1 MFCSLADCLKGGTKD
16 VLSSCEEVGEVY
28 RAGGTVGRCNKG
40 GILYG
45 WGGWVECEVVF
56 VTGEPVGLCVDGV
69 SDDSIGVC
77 CELGFKE
84 GEWWGNSELKEI
96 WEALGRGEGE
106 NGKN

>member
-1 MFCSLADCLKGGTKD
+1 MFKSLTDCLEGGADD
-16 VLSSCEEVGEVY
+16 VLGLYEEVGEVY
-28 RAGGTVGRCNKG
+28 RAGGTVGRCYEG

-77 CELGFKE
+77 SELGFKE
-84 GEWWGNSELKEI
+84 GEWWGNGELKEI
-96 WEALGRGEGE
+96 WEALEREEGE
-106 NGKN
+106 NGKD